1 MGIPWREKAL
11 VVPSS
16 SGDTEGGDLVS
27 GLCKGGHS
35 YLQHSIPLPKTLAKG
50 RHVGKEPL
58 SSCMPKEAQA
68 ELTKW
73 EQAVEHLLLPVWRG
87 TPPDYWVGNA
97 AVVEMHAEG

>member
-1 MGIPWREKAL
+1 
-11 VVPSS
+11 
-16 SGDTEGGDLVS
+16 
-27 GLCKGGHS
+27 
-35 YLQHSIPLPKTLAKG
+35 
-50 RHVGKEPL
+50 
-58 SSCMPKEAQA
+58 MPKEAQA